1 MKITLLGTGTS
12 VGIPSL
18 GKLGW
23 GKCDPTN
30 PKNKRQRCSV
40 LIQSDNTNILVDA
53 GPDIKNQLIDH
64 NLNELHGVILTHE
77 HSDHI
82 SGLDELRPFYF
93 PKQQKLNIYTDNRT
107 ANYVNNRYNY
117 LFEKDKNSQSYFK
130 PPMKLNII
138 NYYDEIN
145 IDGVKIKTIK
155 QHHGV
160 IDTIGLIVNDQ
171 FGYCT
176 DVVNFPE
183 NSFNQLKNL
192 DVLVITG
199 LRSRPHIAHAHFELT
214 FKWLNILKPKMAY
227 LTHLSPDSDHEYV
240 QSICPKNVEPGYD
253 NLSFVI

>member
-18 GKLGW
+18 GQLGW
-23 GKCDPTN
+23 GKCDPKN
-30 PKNKRQRCSV
+30 PKNKRQRCSA
-40 LIQSDNTNILVDA
+40 LIQSNDINILVDA

-93 PKQQKLNIYTDNRT
+93 PKQQKLNVFTDNRT
-107 ANYVNNRYNY
+107 ANFVNNRYNY

-155 QHHGV
+155 QNHGV

-176 DVVNFPE
+176 DVVDFPE
-183 NSFNQLKNL
+183 DSFNQLKNL

-199 LRSRPHIAHAHFELT
+199 LRSRPHVAHAHFDLT
-214 FKWLNILKPKMAY
+214 FDWLKILKPKMAY

-253 NLSFVI
+253 NLSFVL